1 MAALLVQ
8 SHYQNFNFDEV
19 VEKNNHDSAADDND
33 PTYLNIDT
41 YDIPVPRSNNLYDHP
56 RNNNNNNHINSSNSD
71 YDYPKGLIPL
81 SARLL
86 LNASRGGHRGHLDDN
101 DDQQSGLGM
110 LLFLHILMFFLF
122 FYFFYLHLRN
132 RIYCPKLMIIKE
144 KKRTPFPLFLLLL
157 LPSQTVLLFL
167 LVLNGAGHGRWP
179 GSLNLLLFR
188 GDWPSVQ
195 VYINFRHLLSLFLS
209 HRLDQS
215 L

>member
-1 MAALLVQ
+1 
-8 SHYQNFNFDEV
+8 
-19 VEKNNHDSAADDND
+19 
-33 PTYLNIDT
+33 
-41 YDIPVPRSNNLYDHP
+41 
-56 RNNNNNNHINSSNSD
+56 
-71 YDYPKGLIPL
+71 
-81 SARLL
+81 
-86 LNASRGGHRGHLDDN
+86 
-101 DDQQSGLGM
+101 M